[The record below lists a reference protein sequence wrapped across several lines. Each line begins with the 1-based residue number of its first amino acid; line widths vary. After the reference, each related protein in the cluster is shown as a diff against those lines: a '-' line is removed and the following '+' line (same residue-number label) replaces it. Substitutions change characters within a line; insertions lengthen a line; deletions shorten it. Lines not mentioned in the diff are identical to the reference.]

1 MLRRILI
8 ISIFTGFGQ
17 LYSIFVIKLLTN
29 ISSGEPS
36 VAIAQLDSLFMFIL
50 NAIAFGLQ
58 SAAIRDLALSEDWK
72 KQYAHIQSARIS
84 FSLLMIIAI
93 IGLVFNQYYFIF
105 LLAPV
110 VACSGEY
117 ALYARGFPVF
127 GSIISCLRLTIP
139 FTCVLI
145 SAYIEPSYA
154 GIVYV
159 VSIFA
164 TYLLTNFL
172 ISRYLRVGYFF
183 KPAFSSLKLYLQS
196 FPLGMATI
204 SLYMI
209 GLGLVLFAPYFY
221 QSETVTIAF
230 AGLKFYVLYKGVLR
244 IIHQAFVKDMLSESV
259 CFKVDQLSILLS
271 LLFLSS
277 VIFFPHAFIQLFF
290 GAAALPHQD
299 YFLMLGI
306 GAVIYSFFLS
316 MSTSALL
323 QKKDIP
329 YSIVSVIAAGAMIVS
344 AIVFSYFKTSPIP
357 LGVAICIGE
366 FIWVCGLVWI
376 ATERERVVKRILFLA
391 ECSLFLA
398 VPLVIRFY
406 FEDTGTY
413 YVLSMVLLGLI
424 LLLLHF
430 RKFRI

>member
-1 MLRRILI
+1 MLRTIFI
-8 ISIFTGFGQ
+8 IGLFTGFGQ

-29 ISSGEPS
+29 IGSGEPS

-50 NAIAFGLQ
+50 NAVAFGLQ
-58 SAAIRDLALSEDWK
+58 SAAIRDLALSDDWK
-72 KQYAHIQSARIS
+72 KEYAHIQSARIS
-84 FSLLMIIAI
+84 FSLLLIIAI
-93 IGLVFNQYYFIF
+93 VGAIFNQYYFVF

-110 VACSGEY
+110 VAYSGEY

-139 FTCVLI
+139 FTCVLV
-145 SAYIEPSYA
+145 SAYMAPSYE
-154 GIVYV
+154 GVVYV

-183 KPAFSSLKLYLQS
+183 KPALTSLQLYVRS

-209 GLGLVLFAPYFY
+209 GLGLVLVAPYFY
-221 QSETVTIAF
+221 RDETVSIAF

-244 IIHQAFVKDMLSESV
+244 IIHQAFVKDMLSEAV

-271 LLFLSS
+271 LLFLAS
-277 VIFFPHAFIQLFF
+277 VIFFPKSFIHFFF
-290 GAAALPHQD
+290 GEAALPQQD
-299 YFLMLGI
+299 YFLLLGI

-316 MSTSALL
+316 MSTSSLL

-329 YSIVSVIAAGAMIVS
+329 YSLVSVIAAGSMIVC
-344 AIVFSYFKTSPIP
+344 AIVLSFYRTSAIP

-376 ATERERVVKRILFLA
+376 APERKRVIKRILFLA
-391 ECSLFLA
+391 ESSLFLV
-398 VPLVIRFY
+398 VPLLVRFY
-406 FEDTGTY
+406 FQDAPVY
-413 YVLSMVLLGLI
+413 YVVSVVLLGLI

>member
-1 MLRRILI
+1 MLRTIFI
-8 ISIFTGFGQ
+8 IGLFTGFGQ

-72 KQYAHIQSARIS
+72 KEYAHIQSARIS
-84 FSLLMIIAI
+84 FSLLLLIAI
-93 IGLVFNQYYFIF
+93 IGAVFNQYYFIF

-110 VACSGEY
+110 VAYSGEY
-117 ALYARGFPVF
+117 ALYARGLPVF

-145 SAYIEPSYA
+145 TAYTAPSYA

-172 ISRYLRVGYFF
+172 ISRYLHVGYFF
-183 KPAFSSLKLYLQS
+183 RPAFSNLKLYVRS
-196 FPLGMATI
+196 FPLGMVTI

-209 GLGLVLFAPYFY
+209 GLGLVLIAPYFY
-221 QSETVTIAF
+221 QNETITIAF

-244 IIHQAFVKDMLSESV
+244 IIHQAFVKDMMSESV

-271 LLFLSS
+271 ILFLSS
-277 VIFFPHAFIQLFF
+277 VIFFPQSFIQLFF
-290 GAAALPHQD
+290 GTAAVPHRD

-329 YSIVSVIAAGAMIVS
+329 YSLVSVIAAGTMIVC
-344 AIVFSYFKTSPIP
+344 AVVFSYYRSSPTP

-366 FIWVCGLVWI
+366 LVWVFGLIWI
-376 ATERERVVKRILFLA
+376 ATDRERVTKRILFLA
-391 ECSLFLA
+391 ESGLFLV
-398 VPLVIRFY
+398 VPLLIRF
-406 FEDTGTY
+406 FFQDTQAY
-413 YVLSMVLLGLI
+413 YLLAMVLLGLI